1 MKLVEKSLV
10 LENSLSEDESLAL
23 KMTPPILQGSITF
36 QGDAHGKLDRLAQC
50 DHPVIQVGD
59 LGIGFVSPVA
69 EYHKVSKR
77 DDLWFIRGNHDCPEL
92 CRANPRY
99 LGEFGVIDDLFFA
112 SGAWSIDQAY
122 RIEGQS
128 WWRDE
133 ELSSA
138 QMNEAFDLYVKN
150 KRRVVVTHD
159 APASL
164 VESGGP
170 MELNPFYPS
179 STAIFLQAV
188 FEAHAPEIWIFG
200 HHHLSRDFVFK
211 ETRFRCLAELE
222 TTVLCFP

>member
-1 MKLVEKSLV
+1 
-10 LENSLSEDESLAL
+10 
-23 KMTPPILQGSITF
+23 MTPPLLNGPITF
-36 QGDAHGKLDRLAQC
+36 QGDAHGKLDRLAKR

-59 LGIGFVSPVA
+59 LGIGFVRAA
-69 EYHKVSKR
+69 EEHEKVGKR
-77 DDLWFIRGNHDCPEL
+77 DDFWFIRGNHDSPDL

-133 ELSSA
+133 ELSSS
-138 QMNEAFDLYVKN
+138 QMNEAHDLYVKS
-150 KRRVVVTHD
+150 KPRIVVTHD

-164 VESGGP
+164 FEKGGP
-170 MELNPFYPS
+170 MELKPFYPS
-179 STAIFLQAV
+179 STAIFLQIL
-188 FEAHAPEIWIFG
+188 FETHVPEIWLFG
-200 HHHLSRDFVFK
+200 HHHLSRDFVLN

-222 TTVLCFP
+222 TVTLDFAEDRHFEFLEY